1 MNRIISERAG
11 SDKKILM
18 IVIGSLHG
26 NELSGIKAIKKIFNF
41 LDEAEIPVY
50 GKIIGIAGN
59 IQAIQAKKRFLN
71 YDLNRCWTQD
81 FIDEILNKPAEECKE
96 EDIELKELYHLISG
110 LLSEGYQQTFIVDL
124 HATSADNGNFIVH
137 AGMPAY
143 DSLIKTLRLPIVMN
157 LDDYIEGTLLRFFK
171 RPNVTS
177 FAFEGGQIGA
187 DKTAE
192 VHTYGIWQLIH
203 HSGLIDEQH
212 DLSKLLRY
220 EELIGSMKQHQPE
233 ILRVL
238 YRHEVKTKDYF
249 HMKPGFDSFQM
260 VEKGEL
266 LAQDKNGEIT
276 APVDG
281 RIFMPLYQAAGDDG
295 FFIVEEI

>member
-1 MNRIISERAG
+1 MNRIINEKVG
-11 SDKKILM
+11 SDKKVLM

-26 NELSGIKAIKKIFNF
+26 NELSGIKAIENVFSF
-41 LDEAEIPVY
+41 LDEAQIPVN

-71 YDLNRCWTQD
+71 YDLNRCWTQE
-81 FIDEILNKPAEECKE
+81 FIDEIFARPAEECQR
-96 EDIELKELYHLISG
+96 EDIELKALYRLISE
-110 LLSEGYQQTFIVDL
+110 LLSEDYQQTYIVDL
-124 HATSADNGNFIVH
+124 HATSADNGSFIVH

-143 DSLIKTLRLPIVMN
+143 DSLLKTLRLPIVMN
-157 LDDYIEGTLLRFFK
+157 LDDYIQGTLLHYFK
-171 RPNVTS
+171 RPNVTA
-177 FAFEGGQIGA
+177 FAFEGGQIGL

-192 VHTYGIWQLIH
+192 VHTYGIWQLMH

-212 DLSKLLRY
+212 DLSKLLHY
-220 EELIGSMKQHQPE
+220 EELVGSMKKNQPD

-238 YRHEVKTKDYF
+238 YRHEIKTKDYF
-249 HMKPGFDSFQM
+249 HMKPGFDSFQA

-281 RIFMPLYQAAGDDG
+281 RVFMPLYQAAGDDG